1 MWFNAWNETA
11 PETGFLRVGLGSQE
25 TSQRSARAKIAAPCP
40 DEIEDTTE
48 AVVVVLSDG
57 EARLGSTTCMP
68 DEVNNTRRTCPRG
81 PMEGM
86 GLPFNTMDSPPA
98 FPTSNWTDSSAS
110 IELWSPRR
118 NVFSQIRLP
127 SAVARTQTFSITRRF
142 T

>member
-1 MWFNAWNETA
+1 M
-11 PETGFLRVGLGSQE
+11 RVGLGAQE
-25 TSQRSARAKIAAPCP
+25 TSKRSARAKIADPCP

-48 AVVVVLSDG
+48 AVVLVLSDG
-57 EARLGSTTCMP
+57 EARLGSTTRMP

-86 GLPFNTMDSPPA
+86 GLPFNTIDSPPA

-118 NVFSQIRLP
+118 NVFSQTRLP
-127 SAVARTQTFSITRRF
+127 SAVARTQTFSITRSF